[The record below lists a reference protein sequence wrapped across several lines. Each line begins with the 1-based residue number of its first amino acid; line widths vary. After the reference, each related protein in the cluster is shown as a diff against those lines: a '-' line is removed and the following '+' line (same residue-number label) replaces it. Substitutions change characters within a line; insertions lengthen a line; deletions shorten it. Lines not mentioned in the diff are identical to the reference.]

1 MEDLSNLSFWVAR
14 LNEKIETILISRLE
28 QLIKSWVEE
37 FQDFDGKGGNL
48 IKQKMV
54 LDIKLTNRTILLE
67 PSLAEARAYWY
78 SELHN

>member
-54 LDIKLTNRTILLE
+54 LYMKPNSSAPI
-67 PSLAEARAYWY
+67 AE
-78 SELHN
+78 SNIV